1 MIRRVFPILAALG
14 LLAVAAPTASAASST
29 DRLNCSDFVSQA
41 AAQANLRANPSDPN
55 RLDADNDGIACENNR
70 APFDRTPVKRTTL
83 TTGTGTGTT
92 QAQTGTPNAP
102 VTGDGS
108 GQNPAPLGYA
118 LAALLALAVI
128 ASMGGWRLH
137 RSR

>member
-14 LLAVAAPTASAASST
+14 LLVATAPTASAASTT
-29 DRLNCSDFVSQA
+29 DVFNCSDFPSQA
-41 AAQANLRANPSDPN
+41 AAQANLRAHPSDPN

-83 TTGTGTGTT
+83 TPATTTGST
-92 QAQTGTPNAP
+92 QAQTGSPSAP

-108 GQNPAPLGYA
+108 TQNPAPLGFS
-118 LAALLALAVI
+118 LAALLALAVM
-128 ASMGGWRLH
+128 ASAAGWRL
-137 RSR
+137 RRNQ